1 MYANVKDAY
10 ASNPLPPLG
19 RSDHN
24 LVHLVP
30 EYKPRAKR
38 EPPKKKKSVRAWTDE
53 ARERLR
59 DCFQTTDWET
69 LCSSHGD
76 DIDSLTHCITDYI
89 SFCVENTVPTRRVRC
104 FSNSKPW
111 VTPELRALLKEKRRA
126 FISGDREEQRR
137 VQHELKYKIRQAKN
151 SYKRKLEERLE
162 NNNVRVVWRGLKTIS
177 GHGQRA
183 DTVTSDEDQGLANEL
198 NLFFNR
204 FDSSPPPSTSH
215 ISSPA
220 AKPTPTPNHSH
231 HYTPPPSTAVP
242 SLPHTSTPLCLTSDQ
257 VRRELRRLKT
267 RKAAGPDG
275 IGPGLLRDCTDQ
287 LCEVVTY
294 IFNLSLSLETVPVL
308 WKTSCVVPVPKTA
321 HAKELNHYR
330 PVALTSHLMN
340 TMERLILSH
349 LRSVVSTATD
359 PLQFAYRP
367 NIGVDDAVIYLL
379 HRALTHLEDAGTAVR
394 VMFFDFSSA
403 FNTIRPALLR
413 EKLEGAGV
421 DRRLTAWT
429 TDYLT
434 NRPQYVRLHNCVSE
448 VVVSSTG
455 APQGTV
461 LSPFLFTLYTSDFTY
476 NTGSCHLQKFSDDS
490 AIVGCVSGGN
500 ELVYRSVIKD
510 FVDWCE
516 RNHLC
521 LNTSKTKE
529 MVIDF
534 RRRTPQFTPVSIQ
547 GSVIEVVDSFKYL
560 GVHLNKKLDWTHNT
574 DALYKKGQSRLH
586 LLRRLRSFGVC
597 RPLLR
602 TFYDSVVASVIQY
615 AVACWGAGSTDRD
628 RKRLNK
634 LVRRA
639 SSVLGC
645 PLDFVEE
652 VGERRMLAKLTSI
665 MDNTSHP
672 LHQTVEALSSSFSG
686 RLLHPPCRKERFRKS
701 FIPTAVRLYN
711 ATV

>member
-1 MYANVKDAY
+1 M
-10 ASNPLPPLG
+10 
-19 RSDHN
+19 
-24 LVHLVP
+24 
-30 EYKPRAKR
+30 KR
-38 EPPKKKKSVRAWTDE
+38 EPAQKKSVKEWTDE
-53 ARERLR
+53 ASERLR

-69 LCSSHGD
+69 LCSSHGEV
-76 DIDSLTHCITDYI
+76 INSLTHCITDYI
-89 SFCVENTVPTRRVRC
+89 NFCVENTVPTRRVRC
-104 FSNSKPW
+104 FSNNKPW
-111 VTPELRALLKEKRRA
+111 VTPELRALLKKKRRA

-137 VQHELKYKIRQAKN
+137 AQHELKYKIRQAKDG
-151 SYKRKLEERLE
+151 YKKKLEER
-162 NNNVRVVWRGLKTIS
+162 NNVRDVWRGLSTIS
-177 GHGQRA
+177 GHGQGRDLGSA
-183 DTVTSDEDQGLANEL
+183 DGDQGLANEL

-204 FDSSPPPSTSH
+204 FDSSTPPPTSH
-215 ISSPA
+215 VSSPA
-220 AKPTPTPNHSH
+220 DASTPMHLHSH
-231 HYTPPPSTAVP
+231 RSTPPTDITSPC
-242 SLPHTSTPLCLTSDQ
+242 LPPTSTPLSLTSAQ
-257 VRRELRRLKT
+257 VRRQLRRLKT

-275 IGPGLLRDCTDQ
+275 ISPGLLRNCADQ

-294 IFNLSLSLETVPVL
+294 IFNLSLSLESVPVL
-308 WKTSCVVPVPKTA
+308 WKTSCLVPVSKVKQ
-321 HAKELNHYR
+321 AKEPNHYR
-330 PVALTSHLMN
+330 PVALTSHLMK
-340 TMERLILSH
+340 TMERLILNH
-349 LRSVVSTATD
+349 LRSVVSTAMD

-379 HRALTHLEDAGTAVR
+379 HRALAHLEAAGTAVR

-413 EKLEGAGV
+413 EKLEKAGV
-421 DRRLTAWT
+421 DGQLAAWT

-434 NRPQYVRLHNCVSE
+434 NRPQYVRLRNCVSE

-461 LSPFLFTLYTSDFTY
+461 LSPFLFTLYTSDFTH
-476 NTGSCHLQKFSDDS
+476 NTNSCHLQKFSDDS
-490 AIVGCVSGGN
+490 AIVGCVSEGN
-500 ELVYRSVIKD
+500 ELEYRSVIMD

-534 RRRTPQFTPVSIQ
+534 RRRTPNYTPVSIQ
-547 GSVIEVVDSFKYL
+547 GSDIETVDSFKYL
-560 GVHLNKKLDWTHNT
+560 GVHLNHKLDWTDNT

-597 RPLLR
+597 GPLLR
-602 TFYDSVVASVIQY
+602 TFYDSVVASAIHY
-615 AVACWGAGSTDRD
+615 AVVCWGAGSTDRD

-645 PLDFVEE
+645 PLASVEE
-652 VGERRMLAKLTSI
+652 VGERRMLVKLSTI

-672 LHQTVEALSSSFSG
+672 LHPTVEALWSTFSG
-686 RLLHPPCRKERFRKS
+686 RLIHPQCRKERYRRS

-711 ATV
+711 STV